1 MRECVI
7 ADHPLGL
14 VHSKKLAQ
22 YFLYF
27 QPSPSILN
35 LSQSRV
41 KPDLIVKADMALK
54 GQSGVTKNRLSAHG
68 EAYTLPPTPFSS

>member
-14 VHSKKLAQ
+14 VHQKKLAQ

-27 QPSPSILN
+27 QHSASILN
-35 LSQSRV
+35 LYQFRV

-54 GQSGVTKNRLSAHG
+54 GQSGVTIVCWD
-68 EAYTLPPTPFSS
+68 F